1 MAEPVKVISAT
12 ANRDSPTNEVVLTV
26 TAEVSTP
33 GWNLQCES
41 SVSGTLIDASI
52 CGEGPSGFAAEVI
65 SHPRQ
70 SWNLPGSMTATA
82 VRVHGLNSEFDLNV

>member
-1 MAEPVKVISAT
+1 MAEPVKFISAT
-12 ANRDSPTNEVVLTV
+12 ADRDSSTNEVMLTV
-26 TAEVSTP
+26 AAEVSTS
-33 GWNLQCES
+33 GWSLQCQS
-41 SVSGTLIDASI
+41 SISGTLIDASM